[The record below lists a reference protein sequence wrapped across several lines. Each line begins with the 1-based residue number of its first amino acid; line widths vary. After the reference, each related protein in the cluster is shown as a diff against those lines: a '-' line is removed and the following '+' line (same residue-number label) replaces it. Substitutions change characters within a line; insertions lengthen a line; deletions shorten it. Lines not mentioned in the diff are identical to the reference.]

1 MYVHRNLWSY
11 CVSASVCNCSTSG
24 SHICMCCI
32 EYLHHV
38 QTKFCAEP
46 DSLLLNVTRISNL
59 SLTGW
64 LQQVDCKGFL
74 TGYCL
79 FLSWQKNYSW
89 LQNVPGICLQCLPSN
104 RIFVVAGCIHF
115 LDAPPSQ
122 HSPTNFLVAFASLL
136 SYWVIAAR
144 PHRSKLS
151 VMISR
156 QMNKQS
162 TWTKPKQLGVGEDIR
177 AWWDWLPGVSQNDR
191 RTLLWFWSLFLAD
204 WSLFLNL
211 LPELVPDFSWNCF
224 LADRAP

>member
-11 CVSASVCNCSTSG
+11 CVSANVCNCSTSG

-79 FLSWQKNYSW
+79 FLSWLKTIPDCW
-89 LQNVPGICLQCLPSN
+89 V
-104 RIFVVAGCIHF
+104 
-115 LDAPPSQ
+115 
-122 HSPTNFLVAFASLL
+122 FLVFVS
-136 SYWVIAAR
+136 
-144 PHRSKLS
+144 S
-151 VMISR
+151 VF
-156 QMNKQS
+156 
-162 TWTKPKQLGVGEDIR
+162 
-177 AWWDWLPGVSQNDR
+177 LPTG
-191 RTLLWFWSLFLAD
+191 
-204 WSLFLNL
+204 
-211 LPELVPDFSWNCF
+211 FSWWLAAFTSWMHLLANIHRQTSLSPLLLFCLTGWLLLGHIAPNC
-224 LADRAP
+224 L

>member
-38 QTKFCAEP
+38 QNKFCAEP
-46 DSLLLNVTRISNL
+46 DSLLLNVTENIQSVTDRLIAGS
-59 SLTGW
+59 W
-64 LQQVDCKGFL
+64 LQR
-74 TGYCL
+74 
-79 FLSWQKNYSW
+79 LSDWLLSFSQLAENYSW

-144 PHRSKLS
+144 PHSSKLS